1 MWGIII
7 LSWIYRQR
15 ISSLNYRAFILELF
29 NLGQAYLR
37 FICLKKLGIQLRV
50 LSLFVKKK
58 NILLLLL
65 LLKKNNNNDFVK

>member
-58 NILLLLL
+58 KYYYYYNN
-65 LLKKNNNNDFVK
+65 KNNNNKDFVK